1 MDIRIR
7 NQYQFD
13 CIVDREEEEEEEE
26 EEVVKKFL
34 YFAFDFRFLH

>member
-26 EEVVKKFL
+26 EVVKKFL